1 MSGGRGDS
9 RAAAAE
15 AIAAVFHHGRAL
27 DEALTASRHLPTA
40 PRDRGLARAI
50 AYGAVRHGV
59 ELGFYRD
66 RLLDKPLRKR
76 DAAVDGL
83 LIAGLYQIA
92 HMRIPD
98 HAAVAATVDATKALR
113 APRSRGL
120 VNAILRRFQ
129 RERAELEAAAAA
141 VPAAHHN
148 HPDWLLA
155 RLRADWPGDWE
166 AVVAANNTPAP
177 MTLRVNRR
185 RQDRDAYRARL
196 AEAGLAAE
204 PVAAAPD
211 ALTLAEPVDVTEL
224 PGFADGAVSVQDAAP
239 QLAAP
244 LLDPHPGERV
254 LDACA
259 APGGKTAHLLE
270 HCPEA
275 EVVALD
281 ADAGRL
287 DRVHETLAR
296 LDLAATVLTGDAA
309 RPADWWDGTPFDRIL
324 IDAPCTG
331 TGVIRRHPDIKFLRR
346 LDDIEA
352 LRGRQAAILQASWEM
367 LRPGGRLVYATCSVL
382 PAENAEQMTAFV
394 EARPDATPFMPAAN
408 WGRVSGPGRQI
419 LPGEAE
425 MDGFYYAVVDKHA
438 D

>member
-1 MSGGRGDS
+1 MSGRGDS

-15 AIAAVFHHGRAL
+15 AIAAVLHHGRAL
-27 DEALTASRHLPTA
+27 DEALTATHHLPA
-40 PRDRGLARAI
+40 DPRDRALARAI
-50 AYGAVRHGV
+50 AYGALRHGV

-83 LIAGLYQIA
+83 LIAGLHQIA

-98 HAAVAATVDATKALR
+98 HAAVAATVDATRALR

-141 VPAAHHN
+141 DPAAHHN
-148 HPDWLLA
+148 HPDWLLT
-155 RLRADWPGDWE
+155 RLRADWPEDWE
-166 AVVAANNTPAP
+166 ALVAANNTPAP
-177 MTLRVNRR
+177 MTLRVNRQ
-185 RQDRDAYRARL
+185 RQDRDRYRARL
-196 AEAGLAAE
+196 AEAGMEAA
-204 PVAAAPD
+204 PVAVAPD
-211 ALTLAEPVDVTEL
+211 ALTLAEAVDVAEL
-224 PGFADGAVSVQDAAP
+224 PGFADGAASVQDAAP

-244 LLDPHPGERV
+244 LLDPRPGERV

-270 HCPEA
+270 YCPDA

-281 ADAGRL
+281 VDPERLGRV
-287 DRVHETLAR
+287 RETMER
-296 LDLAATVLTGDAA
+296 LGLAATVLAGDAA
-309 RPADWWDGTPFDRIL
+309 RPDDWWDGTPFDRIL

-346 LDDIEA
+346 PDDIDA

-382 PAENAEQMTAFV
+382 AAENAGQMAAFV
-394 EARPDATPFMPAAN
+394 EARSDAAPTMPAAD

-419 LPGEAE
+419 LPGEAG
-425 MDGFYYAVVDKHA
+425 MDGFYYAVVDKIA